1 MTVCDVKLS
10 VSLLKKYNQS
20 LSPIC
25 SIHVHIIK
33 FVKIINKNP
42 KMEIIYLVRRQSV
55 PKN

>member
-33 FVKIINKNP
+33 FVKIISKT
-42 KMEIIYLVRRQSV
+42 LRWRSFF
-55 PKN
+55 